1 MPFDALAE
9 YGALAIITG
18 LFIMMIFNLIKS
30 QKEQTEDLD
39 DISKAIAKI
48 EVKNANVES
57 IVIKL
62 IDRINRQEDVSTR
75 HREDII
81 RELNEVTDDLA
92 YLKGRINGNSKN

>member
-18 LFIMMIFNLIKS
+18 LFIMMILNLIKS

-39 DISKAIAKI
+39 DIAKAIAKI
-48 EVKNANVES
+48 EVKNTNVES

-92 YLKGRINGNSKN
+92 YLKGRINGNTKN

>member
-1 MPFDALAE
+1 
-9 YGALAIITG
+9 
-18 LFIMMIFNLIKS
+18 MMILNLIKS

-39 DISKAIAKI
+39 DIAKAIAKI
-48 EVKNANVES
+48 EVKNTNVES

>member
-18 LFIMMIFNLIKS
+18 LFIMMILNLIKS

>member
-18 LFIMMIFNLIKS
+18 LFIMMILNLIKS

-39 DISKAIAKI
+39 DIAKAIAKI
-48 EVKNANVES
+48 EVKNTNVES